1 MANAF
6 QTPTAYAAEG
16 LAILEN
22 EMILG
27 SKCSIN
33 MSDEFGMV
41 GDTINIRRQTMYAG
55 QADNLDLTGVREDI
69 TEGKMTVSMN
79 KTFSVAVDL
88 GAIDATLS
96 FDRWSEEVVRP
107 VMVKF
112 KNKIEESL
120 ASLYTQLYWFGG
132 TPGTVPAT
140 YASLGAVSAIMTD
153 AAIPSDRRF
162 GVHSPTAAWTLA
174 DGLKTSFVQGD
185 KIRTAL
191 ELNKIG
197 RYANFDNFECVNAPT
212 HTVGI
217 NTGTPLVNGGSQ
229 NVTYATAKDTWSQSL
244 ITDGWTNSQ
253 TGILKAGDVFTIAG
267 VNSVNPVSKVSTG
280 RLQTFTVL
288 ADANSGASTGPA
300 TFTISPP
307 IITSGAYQTVSAA
320 PADNAAIVV
329 KTGTGGTGYQQS
341 LMLHPDCFML
351 ATRPLKLDSGA
362 GVKTSVKTGNRVS
375 IRATEFTNGDTLKHT
390 MRFDMLWGVACDPR
404 MGARLTN

>member
-6 QTPTAYAAEG
+6 QTPTAYASEG

-27 SKCSIN
+27 NKCSIDQ
-33 MSDEFGMV
+33 SDQFAMI
-41 GDTINIRRQTMYAG
+41 GDTLNIRRQTAYAG
-55 QADNLDLTGVREDI
+55 VADNIDLTGVREDI
-69 TEGKMTVSMN
+69 TEGKMTISMN

-96 FDRWSEEVVRP
+96 FDRWSEEVIRP

-112 KNKIEESL
+112 KDKIDTSL
-120 ASLYTQLYWFGG
+120 ASLYSQLYWFAG

-140 YASLGAVSAIMTD
+140 YAALGAASAIMTD

-185 KIRTAL
+185 KVRTAL

-197 RYANFDNFECVNAPT
+197 RYANFDNFECVSVPT

-217 NTGTPLVNGGSQ
+217 ATGTPLVNGASQ
-229 NVTYATAKDTWSQSL
+229 NVTYATARNTWSQTL
-244 ITDGWTNSQ
+244 ITNGWTNSQ
-253 TGILKAGDVFTIAG
+253 TGILKAGDVITIAG

-288 ADANSGASTGPA
+288 ADADSGASTGPS
-300 TFTISPP
+300 TITISPP

-320 PADNAAIVV
+320 PADDAVITV
-329 KTGTGGTGYQQS
+329 KTGTGGVGYQQS
-341 LMLHPDCFML
+341 LLLHPDCFML
-351 ATRPLKLDSGA
+351 ATRPLKVEGGA

-375 IRATEFTNGDTLKHT
+375 IRCTEYVNGDTLKHT
-390 MRFDMLWGVACDPR
+390 MRFDMLWGIACDPR
-404 MGARLTN
+404 LGMRLTN